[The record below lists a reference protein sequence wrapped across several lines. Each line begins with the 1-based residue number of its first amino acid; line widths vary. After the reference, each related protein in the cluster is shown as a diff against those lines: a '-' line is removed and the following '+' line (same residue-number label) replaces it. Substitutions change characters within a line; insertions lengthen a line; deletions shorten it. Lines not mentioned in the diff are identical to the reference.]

1 MGGDYAGYEAY
12 KSSPLKYNGAILPPG
27 CGLLGSMIRSQ
38 LTSNPV
44 ITAPTASTVTVTTSP
59 VSLTTQKWEHYKL
72 RVPAPQVGRIDPM
85 RIGSTVTQPTMSGQP
100 IILSQHAWP
109 SLPAPLEKTIPTA
122 RADTSADDP
131 KVQEDA
137 SDVPVAKPAEQ
148 TINEDDHITGDVPTL
163 PTGLDIPTL
172 ALQEGEVNAEVVN
185 TDSDAPS
192 MTTQMDEV
200 TNFVGAETDIT
211 ATTIAELKCPY
222 ANCQYVTG
230 VGQDCVQYG
239 MEMYAAKYMQNELKI
254 HCATKHTEYGDA
266 AGTTDSKG
274 WYKSS
279 CRSNKSKK
287 RNKSRRS
294 NVESSDKVW
303 DMLFYD
309 GGTQLC

>member
-1 MGGDYAGYEAY
+1 M
-12 KSSPLKYNGAILPPG
+12 
-27 CGLLGSMIRSQ
+27 
-38 LTSNPV
+38 
-44 ITAPTASTVTVTTSP
+44 
-59 VSLTTQKWEHYKL
+59 
-72 RVPAPQVGRIDPM
+72 
-85 RIGSTVTQPTMSGQP
+85 
-100 IILSQHAWP
+100 
-109 SLPAPLEKTIPTA
+109 EKTIPTA
-122 RADTSADDP
+122 RADTTAADP
-131 KVQEDA
+131 KVKEDV

-192 MTTQMDEV
+192 MTTKMDEV
-200 TNFVGAETDIT
+200 SNDFVGAETDIT

-266 AGTTDSKG
+266 AGTTDSNG

-279 CRSNKSKK
+279 CRSNKSKN
-287 RNKSRRS
+287 RNKFRRS